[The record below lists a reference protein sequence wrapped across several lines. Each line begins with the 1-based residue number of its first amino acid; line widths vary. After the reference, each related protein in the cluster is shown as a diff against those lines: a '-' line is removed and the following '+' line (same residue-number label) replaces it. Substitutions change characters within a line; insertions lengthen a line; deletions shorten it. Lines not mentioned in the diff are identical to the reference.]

1 MFFYFIPGFYFVYSP
16 LDSRSQDGG
25 LNISHEHQVPASPN
39 LNLTQ
44 LSASPFS
51 SPPQISSQRIAGGGG
66 DVRGIDVALKPN
78 VTGVDTEKRLE
89 LTHDVSNA
97 MDSSDSKEFEDDDD
111 GSLQGRSEILT
122 PLRKSRKGLFKI
134 ITIQWKIE

>member
-1 MFFYFIPGFYFVYSP
+1 M
-16 LDSRSQDGG
+16 
-25 LNISHEHQVPASPN
+25 PASLD

-78 VTGVDTEKRLE
+78 VTGVDTETRLE